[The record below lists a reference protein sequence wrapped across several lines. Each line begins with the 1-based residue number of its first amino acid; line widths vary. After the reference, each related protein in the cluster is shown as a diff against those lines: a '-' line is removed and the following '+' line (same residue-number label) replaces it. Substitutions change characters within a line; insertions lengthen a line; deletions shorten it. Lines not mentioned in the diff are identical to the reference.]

1 MAVRT
6 AVAAA
11 CLSLV
16 IVGVAAAADGGSG
29 TYTALQ
35 RTYYFTLFN
44 SGTTIWQY
52 FVLTGPSGASFIGG
66 TTGIENSAHCV
77 PGQPD
82 GEANEIECG
91 PLNTVMSAH
100 LGFVATLAAP
110 VPCGAPFRLDV
121 SSNAAASFTRVTDV
135 TLSGGCTAATPK
147 ATAPPAIHGTPA
159 VGRTLTA
166 TPPTWSAT
174 PTRVAYRWQL
184 CTKSGCASIAG
195 ATRLSLKLTK
205 RVAGHTVRIVATA
218 TFDSRQVESV
228 SKRIS
233 VRG

>member
-1 MAVRT
+1 MRT

-11 CLSLV
+11 CVALV

-29 TYTALQ
+29 TYTAAQ
-35 RTYYFTLFN
+35 RTYYFTLVN

-52 FVLTGPSGASFIGG
+52 FVLTGPAGASFIGG

-82 GEANEIECG
+82 GVANEIECG
-91 PLNTVMSAH
+91 PLTLAPGADV
-100 LGFVATLAAP
+100 GFVATMAAP
-110 VPCGAPFRLDV
+110 VPCGPAFRLDV
-121 SSNAAASFTRVTDV
+121 SSNAAASFTRVADV
-135 TLSGGCTAATPK
+135 TLSGSCTAAAPE
-147 ATAPPAIHGTPA
+147 ATTPPAIRGTPV

-166 TPPTWSAT
+166 TPPTWSVT

-184 CTKSGCASIAG
+184 CTKTGCASITG
-195 ATRLSLKLTK
+195 ATKRSLELTK
-205 RVAGHTVRIVATA
+205 REAGHAVRLIATA
-218 TFDSRQVESV
+218 TFDNEQVESV
-228 SKRIS
+228 SKRIG

>member
-1 MAVRT
+1 MTVRT

-11 CLSLV
+11 CVALV

-29 TYTALQ
+29 TYTASQ
-35 RTYYFTLFN
+35 RTYYFTLLN
-44 SGTTIWQY
+44 NGTTIWQY
-52 FVLTGPSGASFIGG
+52 FVLTGPAGASFVGG

-77 PGQPD
+77 PGQPE
-82 GEANEIECG
+82 GIANEIECG
-91 PLNTVMSAH
+91 PLTLAAGAH
-100 LGFVATLAAP
+100 VGFVATLTAP
-110 VPCGAPFRLDV
+110 VSCGAPFQLEI
-121 SSNAAASFTRVTDV
+121 SSNAAASFTRVGDV
-135 TLSGGCTAATPK
+135 TLAGGCTALTPK
-147 ATAPPAIHGTPA
+147 VITPPTIHGTPM

-184 CTKSGCASIAG
+184 CTKTGCGSIAK
-195 ATRLSLKLTK
+195 ATRRSLELAK
-205 RVAGHTVRIVATA
+205 REAGHAVRIVATA
-218 TFDSRQVESV
+218 TFESRQVDSV